1 MTAITRK
8 YPGRTDAEIYAR
20 VDEVMGGVARHHALD
35 YRKDAAARTG
45 SVSKMGAS
53 GKYEVKD
60 GQVTVEL
67 SYPFLVPGPLRRR
80 IEDDIRQ
87 ELDALFR

>member
-20 VDEVMGGVARHHALD
+20 VDEVMVGVARHHSLD
-35 YRKDAAARTG
+35 YRRDAAARTG

-53 GKYEVKD
+53 GRYAVRE

-67 SYPFLVPGPLRRR
+67 SYPLLVPGPMRRR
-80 IEDDIRQ
+80 IEEDIRQ
-87 ELDALFR
+87 KLEALFG

>member
-20 VDEVMGGVARHHALD
+20 VDEVMGGVARNHALD
-35 YRKDAAARTG
+35 YRRDAAARTG

-53 GKYEVKD
+53 GKYLVKD

-67 SYPFLVPGPLRRR
+67 SFPFLVPGPVRRR
-80 IEDDIRQ
+80 IEEDIRQ
-87 ELDALFR
+87 ELDALFG